1 MWKYSGQDVT
11 QEIKKETNFPKNTGG
26 GQTNKENMPKIEGG
40 RYMAIQA
47 LTPYMNKWTI
57 KGKNWPPRGRDLK
70 ESLKMKK

>member
-1 MWKYSGQDVT
+1 MWKYSGQDVA

-57 KGKNWPPRGRDLK
+57 KGKNLAPRGRDLK
-70 ESLKMKK
+70 F